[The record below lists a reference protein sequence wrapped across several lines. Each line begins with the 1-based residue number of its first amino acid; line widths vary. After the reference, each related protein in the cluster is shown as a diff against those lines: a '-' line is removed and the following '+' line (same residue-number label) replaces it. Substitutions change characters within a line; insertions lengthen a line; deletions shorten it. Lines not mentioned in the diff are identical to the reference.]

1 MAQAKNLPNL
11 PVKKFALAL
20 CSKNVWGVITSD
32 QPKEITFGDG
42 STSTCHTG
50 FACRGTVIAGWGEK
64 EGTTVI
70 KQEGDLWASR
80 NPHVVAYLGDF
91 DGADLSDPLVLAEI
105 LAYGRHKLSCMN
117 L

>member
-1 MAQAKNLPNL
+1 MAQAKNLTNL

-32 QPKEITFGDG
+32 EPKAITFADG

-50 FACRGTVIAGWGEK
+50 FACRGTVIAGWGSQ
-64 EGTTVI
+64 EGTTII
-70 KQEGDLWASR
+70 KKEGDLWASR

-91 DGADLSDPLVLAEI
+91 DGADINDPKVLAEI
-105 LAYGRHKLSCMN
+105 LNYGRRKLACMN